1 MAGTGEEVPKG
12 EQEGGPVATSVP
24 KGNTLEYYI
33 SLGAKAGLE
42 GEQLTAFIKEQQGYE
57 REERLRKRDYEKEM
71 ARIKLEGVKLEHE
84 HKMYLAKQHEK
95 ELEAKLP
102 SDPLS
107 SSGVSVSDKSGIIPK
122 LPKFNSD
129 KDNLD
134 AYLLRFERYAKV
146 RGWSKE
152 NWAISLSSLLDGK
165 ALNVYSR
172 LPPTFADDYDQ
183 LKKALLNS
191 FNLDED
197 GFRAKYFSAR
207 QDKDES
213 FAQYVTKV
221 SNYFDRWVG
230 LSSTPKTYENLRE
243 LLIREQCLHNSDSQL
258 ATFVRERKLDSLDSV
273 IESATLY
280 ERAHHRKRVNPI
292 HKNKN
297 KLRSNDDASKDK
309 SSSGQGQEQ
318 DKLKHQG
325 HRFRFRN
332 QNQNGSRSCH
342 ECGSA
347 NHFRKDC
354 PKLALGNAAVD
365 QEVDTGSKADDVSE

>member
-42 GEQLTAFIKEQQGYE
+42 REQLTAFIKEQQGYG
-57 REERLRKRDYEKEM
+57 REERLRKRDYEKEI
-71 ARIKLEGVKLEHE
+71 ARIKLEGNKFEHE
-84 HKMYLAKQHEK
+84 HKIYLAKLHGK

-102 SDPLS
+102 SDPLN
-107 SSGVSVSDKSGIIPK
+107 SSGVSVSDKNGIIPK

-152 NWAISLSSLLDGK
+152 NWVVSLSSLLDGK

-172 LPPTFADDYDQ
+172 LPPMFADDYDQ
-183 LKKALLNS
+183 LKK
-191 FNLDED
+191 
-197 GFRAKYFSAR
+197 AKYFSAR

-221 SNYFDRWVG
+221 SNYFVRWVG

-243 LLIREQCLHNSDSQL
+243 LLIMSSQL
-258 ATFVRERKLDSLDSV
+258 GFTVGYFCS
-273 IESATLY
+273 
-280 ERAHHRKRVNPI
+280 
-292 HKNKN
+292 
-297 KLRSNDDASKDK
+297 
-309 SSSGQGQEQ
+309 
-318 DKLKHQG
+318 
-325 HRFRFRN
+325 
-332 QNQNGSRSCH
+332 
-342 ECGSA
+342 
-347 NHFRKDC
+347 
-354 PKLALGNAAVD
+354 
-365 QEVDTGSKADDVSE
+365 